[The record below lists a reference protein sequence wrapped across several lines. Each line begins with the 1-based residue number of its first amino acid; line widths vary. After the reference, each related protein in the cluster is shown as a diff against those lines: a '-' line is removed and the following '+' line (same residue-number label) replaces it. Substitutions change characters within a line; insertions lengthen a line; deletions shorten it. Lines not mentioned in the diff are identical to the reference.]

1 MDTHVSLDSSSQD
14 DAVDECDN
22 DSKTRDGL
30 PSNSS
35 NNKEIRQ
42 QVVIVTESGTSRAV
56 RVYRGLELFLLAV
69 LVFGLTLYLLHQQ
82 QQQSSGIQ
90 IMSISPKM
98 LIMPGGMKE
107 SLPKVEEA
115 LWSKIF

>member
-1 MDTHVSLDSSSQD
+1 MDTHVSLDSSSSQED
-14 DAVDECDN
+14 DEGDD
-22 DSKTRDGL
+22 KTRNGL
-30 PSNSS
+30 PSNS
-35 NNKEIRQ
+35 NNDNDKEIQQ

-82 QQQSSGIQ
+82 QQSGIQ